1 MSTTQDA
8 RKKMTMA
15 VAQENL
21 YAQNVVRA
29 IAKVDTSTMGT
40 IYNPYTSLPA
50 VTEGAVSGATYN
62 IRDYEADADSLQV
75 NRRVDMAEH
84 VNSYDEKSMGFSVVA
99 DRAKNFGATLANKI
113 DQQVFASINTNG
125 GFNMGDGGTLGSTT
139 PWEVTTSTIDDVI
152 SASIERVD
160 INEGHGQKK
169 FMVASPKEI
178 GKLRGF
184 LQGTGNNV
192 ADDVLKKGV
201 NYRGTTVNGVDIYQT
216 NNLKNT
222 VTLTFSGT
230 ASNTQTFTING
241 IVFTTVSSIGSTA
254 GNVLIGANQAATC
267 TNAAALINAPRTT
280 TAQGVA
286 LSEEDAA
293 KIERLGITASAVG
306 DTLVIVG
313 STTLE
318 VSETQTNATWGNV
331 SRYVITGAYDSI
343 FLALPTGGM
352 DYEEKKVSGKA
363 GVEVFM
369 EQFYNHTVWTRKAP
383 LVGTVLVR

>member
-1 MSTTQDA
+1 
-8 RKKMTMA
+8 MTMA

-29 IAKVDTSTMGT
+29 IAKVDSSTMGT

-50 VTEGAVSGATYN
+50 VTEGVVGSASYN
-62 IRDYEADADSLQV
+62 IRDYTADADSLQV

-99 DRAKNFGATLANKI
+99 DRAKNFGMTLANKI
-113 DQQVFASINTNG
+113 DQKVFASIDTAG

-139 PWEVTTSTIDDVI
+139 PWEVTATTIDDVI

-169 FMVASPKEI
+169 FMVVSPKEM

-184 LQGTGNNV
+184 LQNTGNNV

-222 VTLTFSGT
+222 VTLTFSGVGVD
-230 ASNTQTFTING
+230 AQTVTING
-241 IVFTTVSSIGSTA
+241 IVLTTVTSIGTTA
-254 GNVLIGANQAATC
+254 GNVLLGANQAATA
-267 TNAAALINAPRTT
+267 TNIAALINAPRTT

-293 KIERLGITASAVG
+293 KIERLGITAEASG
-306 DTLVIVG
+306 DTVIIVG

-318 VSETQTNATWGNV
+318 VSETQTNASWGNV
-331 SRYVITGAYDSI
+331 SRYLITGAYESV
-343 FLALPTGGM
+343 FLALPTAGM

-369 EQFYNHTVWTRKAP
+369 EQFFNHTVWTRKAP
-383 LVGTVLVR
+383 LIGTVLAR

>member
-50 VTEGAVSGATYN
+50 VTEGAVSSATYN
-62 IRDYEADADSLQV
+62 IRDYTADADSLQV

-113 DQQVFASINTNG
+113 DQKVFAAINTNG

-293 KIERLGITASAVG
+293 KIERLGITAEASG
-306 DTLVIVG
+306 DTLILTG
-313 STTLE
+313 STTFE
-318 VSETQTNATWGNV
+318 VSETQTNASWGNV
-331 SRYVITGAYDSI
+331 SRYIITGAYDSI

>member
-1 MSTTQDA
+1 
-8 RKKMTMA
+8 
-15 VAQENL
+15 
-21 YAQNVVRA
+21 
-29 IAKVDTSTMGT
+29 
-40 IYNPYTSLPA
+40 
-50 VTEGAVSGATYN
+50 
-62 IRDYEADADSLQV
+62 
-75 NRRVDMAEH
+75 MAEH

-99 DRAKNFGATLANKI
+99 DRAKNFGMTLANKI
-113 DQQVFASINTNG
+113 DQQVFAGVNTNG
-125 GFNMGDGGTLGSTT
+125 GFNIGDGGALGSTT

-169 FMVASPKEI
+169 FMVVSPKEM

-222 VTLTFSGT
+222 VTLTFTG
-230 ASNTQTFTING
+230 AAGNTQTFVING
-241 IVFTTVSSIGSTA
+241 ITFTSVTSIGSTA
-254 GNVLIGANQAATC
+254 GNVLAGANQAATC

-331 SRYVITGAYDSI
+331 SRYCIAGAYESM
-343 FLALPTGGM
+343 FLALPTAGM

-369 EQFYNHTVWTRKAP
+369 EQFYNHTVWTRKVP
-383 LVGTVLVR
+383 LVGTILTR

>member
-50 VTEGAVSGATYN
+50 VTEGAVSSATYN
-62 IRDYEADADSLQV
+62 IRDYTADADSLQV

-99 DRAKNFGATLANKI
+99 DRAKNFGSTLANKI

-331 SRYVITGAYDSI
+331 SRYIITGAYDSI

>member
-50 VTEGAVSGATYN
+50 VTEGAVSSATYN
-62 IRDYEADADSLQV
+62 IRDYTADADSLQV

-99 DRAKNFGATLANKI
+99 DRAKNFGSTLANKI

-192 ADDVLKKGV
+192 ADDVLRKGV

>member
-50 VTEGAVSGATYN
+50 VTEGAVSSATYN
-62 IRDYEADADSLQV
+62 IRDYTADADSLQV

-99 DRAKNFGATLANKI
+99 DRAKNFGSTLANKI

>member
-50 VTEGAVSGATYN
+50 VTEGAVSSATYN
-62 IRDYEADADSLQV
+62 IRDYTADADSLQV